1 MNVWLLLGAGTVGF
15 AAAWLV
21 FELWRAWTPDAIRA
35 QAPIDSGVAR
45 EVEQLHRQ
53 VAELQRELEMLRGS
67 ARAPTAP
74 PVPIDAYEASASART
89 REVYDTRARQRVRE
103 QPQW

>member
-1 MNVWLLLGAGTVGF
+1 MNVWLLLGAGMVGF
-15 AAAWLV
+15 AAAWLI

-35 QAPIDSGVAR
+35 HGPADPDVMR
-45 EVEQLHRQ
+45 EVEQLRRQ
-53 VAELQRELEMLRGS
+53 VAQLQHELDVLRDG
-67 ARAPTAP
+67 ARAPVAP
-74 PVPIDAYEASASART
+74 PVPMEAFEPAASTRA